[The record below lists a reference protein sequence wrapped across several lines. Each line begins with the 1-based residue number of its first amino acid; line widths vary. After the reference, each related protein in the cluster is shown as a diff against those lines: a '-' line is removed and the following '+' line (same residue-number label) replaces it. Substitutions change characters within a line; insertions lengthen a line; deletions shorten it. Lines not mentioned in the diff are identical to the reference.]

1 MLGNLTGG
9 GNREE
14 RAISFQS
21 IWGAGDSFAFTTQSG
36 ANIDQT
42 TSMQINAFYACVLLI
57 SDTIST
63 LPVDSFIRRDGDR
76 VPYRPQPSWIQQ
88 PDVDLLRT
96 EHYQQ
101 VLISLLL
108 DGNAFIRVFRDARG
122 DVVNLVV
129 LDPSRVQVTREPV
142 TREIVY
148 IIDQNEDVPVYQDD
162 MLQIT
167 EMRKAGDLRGMS
179 RVTELKD
186 NLGLSSALQS
196 FAARFFG
203 QGATTSGIIETP
215 MGLNSEQA
223 KQLVDGFDGKHRGY
237 RKAHKTGI
245 LTGGAKFV
253 RTGVN
258 PDEAQMLDSQR
269 FAVEQIARIF
279 RVPPHMIG
287 ITTAGAMSYNSV
299 EQQNINFV
307 THTLR
312 PYIAKM
318 EDAYSKLLP
327 QGAFIR
333 FNVDGLLRG
342 DFATRMNG
350 YSIGS
355 QAGFL
360 SVNDIR
366 RFEDL
371 RPVDGG
377 DVYRVPLANVDL
389 GAASLVE
396 TDKRV
401 TMASKLI
408 LAGFDPSSVLSA
420 LDLPKISHSGVPS
433 VQLQSVAQIDP
444 EAPETVY
451 DVQRT
456 HDVNVQMPET
466 IVNVPPAV
474 INVAPPNITVEAP
487 HQRSVIR
494 TVERD
499 DDGKIV
505 SVTERVED

>member
-1 MLGNLTGG
+1 MLGNLTGR
-9 GNREE
+9 NEEE

-21 IWGAGDSFAFTTQSG
+21 IWGAGDSFAFTTEAG
-36 ANIDQT
+36 TNIDQT
-42 TSMQINAFYACVLLI
+42 QAMKINAFYACVLLI

-76 VPYRPQPSWIQQ
+76 VPYRPQPAWIQR
-88 PDVDLLRT
+88 PDVDLLRS

-108 DGNAFIRVFRDARG
+108 DGNAFVRVFRDNSG
-122 DVVNLVV
+122 QVINLVV
-129 LDPSRVQVTREPV
+129 IDPYRVTVTRNKV
-142 TREIVY
+142 TREIEY
-148 IIDQNEDVPVYQDD
+148 IIDENESTPVSKQD

-167 EMRKAGDLRGMS
+167 ELRKAGDLRGMS

-186 NLGLSSALQS
+186 NLGLTTALQS
-196 FAARFFG
+196 FASRFFG
-203 QGATTSGIIETP
+203 QGATTSGIIETAQS
-215 MGLNSEQA
+215 LNSDQA
-223 KQLVDGFDGKHRGY
+223 KQLVDGFNQRHSGF
-237 RKAHKTGI
+237 RKSNRTGL

-258 PDEAQMLDSQR
+258 PDEAQMLDSR
-269 FAVEQIARIF
+269 KLAIEEVARMF

-287 ITTAGAMSYNSV
+287 VTTPGAQSYASV
-299 EQQNINFV
+299 EQNSINFV

-318 EDAYSKLLP
+318 EDAYSALLP

-401 TMASKLI
+401 TMAQKLI
-408 LAGFDPSSVLSA
+408 LSGFDPASVLVA
-420 LDLPKISHSGVPS
+420 LNLPKISHTGLPS
-433 VQLQSVAQIDP
+433 TALQSIAQIDP
-444 EAPETVY
+444 LNPESVY
-451 DVQRT
+451 GVQ
-456 HDVNVQMPET
+456 
-466 IVNVPPAV
+466 
-474 INVAPPNITVEAP
+474 
-487 HQRSVIR
+487 
-494 TVERD
+494 
-499 DDGKIV
+499 
-505 SVTERVED
+505 

>member
-9 GNREE
+9 NKEE

-36 ANIDQT
+36 ANIDQQ

-76 VPYRPQPSWIQQ
+76 VPYRPQPSWIQR

-108 DGNAFIRVFRDARG
+108 DGNAFIRIYRDNSGQVA
-122 DVVNLVV
+122 NLVV
-129 LDPSRVQVTREPV
+129 IDPSRVEVTRTPV
-142 TREIVY
+142 TREVVY
-148 IIDQNEDVPVYQDD
+148 IIDQNQDFPVYTQD

-167 EMRKAGDLRGMS
+167 EMRKAGELRGMS

-223 KQLVDGFDGKHRGY
+223 KQLVEGFDGKHRGY

-258 PDEAQMLDSQR
+258 PDEAQMLDSQK

-287 ITTAGAMSYNSV
+287 VTTAGAMSYNSV

-318 EDAYSKLLP
+318 EDAYSTLLP

-342 DFATRMNG
+342 DFSTRMQG

-371 RPVDGG
+371 RPVEGG

-408 LAGFDPSSVLSA
+408 LAGFDPAGVLAA
-420 LDLPKISHSGVPS
+420 LDLPKITHSGVPS

-444 EAPETVY
+444 EAPESVY

-487 HQRSVIR
+487 QQRTTIR

-499 DDGKIV
+499 DNGHIV
-505 SVTERVED
+505 NIIERVEN

>member
-1 MLGNLTGG
+1 MLGRLSN
-9 GNREE
+9 NKQED

-21 IWGAGDSFAFTTQSG
+21 IWGSGDSFAFTTEAG
-36 ANIDQT
+36 TNIDQI
-42 TSMQINAFYACVLLI
+42 TSMRINAFYACVLLI

-63 LPVDSFIRRDGDR
+63 LPVDSFRRVDGNR
-76 VPYRPQPSWIQQ
+76 VPYRPQPSWVQR

-108 DGNAFIRVFRDARG
+108 DGNAFVRIYRDQSGEVA
-122 DVVNLVV
+122 NLVV
-129 LDPSRVQVTREPV
+129 LDPNRVKVTRTPV
-142 TREIVY
+142 TRELLY
-148 IIDQNEDVPVYQDD
+148 IIDENNQYPVTAQD
-162 MLQIT
+162 MLHMT
-167 EMRKAGDLRGMS
+167 EMRKAGELRGIS

-196 FAARFFG
+196 FASRFFA
-203 QGATTSGIIETP
+203 QGATTSGVIETP
-215 MGLNSEQA
+215 MGLNREQA
-223 KQLVDGFDGKHRGY
+223 KELVDGFDSRHKGY

-258 PDEAQMLDSQR
+258 PDEAQMLDSQK

-287 ITTAGAMSYNSV
+287 ITSAGAMSYNSV

-318 EDAYSKLLP
+318 EDAYSTLLP

-371 RPVDGG
+371 QPVNGG

-401 TMASKLI
+401 SMASKLI
-408 LAGFDPSSVLSA
+408 LAGFNPAAVLSA
-420 LDLPKISHSGVPS
+420 LDLPMIEHTGVPS
-433 VQLQSVAQIDP
+433 VQLQGVAQIDP
-444 EAPETVY
+444 EAPESVY
-451 DVQRT
+451 GVQ
-456 HDVNVQMPET
+456 
-466 IVNVPPAV
+466 
-474 INVAPPNITVEAP
+474 
-487 HQRSVIR
+487 
-494 TVERD
+494 
-499 DDGKIV
+499 
-505 SVTERVED
+505 

>member
-9 GNREE
+9 AKEE

-21 IWGAGDSFAFTTQSG
+21 IWGAGDSFAFTTEAG
-36 ANIDQT
+36 TNIDQIQA
-42 TSMQINAFYACVLLI
+42 MKINAFYSCVLLI

-76 VPYRPQPSWIQQ
+76 VPYRPQPAWIQR
-88 PDVDLLRT
+88 PDVDLLRS

-108 DGNAFIRVFRDARG
+108 DGNAFVRVFRDNSG
-122 DVVNLVV
+122 QVINLVV
-129 LDPSRVQVTREPV
+129 IDPYRVRVTRNKI
-142 TREIVY
+142 TREVEY
-148 IIDQNEDVPVYQDD
+148 IIDENMQGAVSKQD
-162 MLQIT
+162 MLHIT
-167 EMRKAGDLRGMS
+167 EMRKAGELRGMS

-223 KQLVDGFDGKHRGY
+223 KQLIDGFDSRHKGY
-237 RKAHKTGI
+237 KKAHKTGL

-258 PDEAQMLDSQR
+258 PDEAQMLDSR
-269 FAVEQIARIF
+269 KLAIEEVARIF

-287 ITTAGAMSYNSV
+287 VTTPGAMSYASV
-299 EQQNINFV
+299 EQNNINFV

-312 PYIAKM
+312 PYVAKI
-318 EDAYSKLLP
+318 EDAYSALLP
-327 QGAFIR
+327 DGAFIR

-371 RPVDGG
+371 RPVEGG

-389 GAASLVE
+389 AAAALVE
-396 TDKRV
+396 TDRKV
-401 TMASKLI
+401 LMAQRLI
-408 LAGFDPSSVLSA
+408 TTGFNPSSVLAA
-420 LDLPKISHSGVPS
+420 LGLPAIEHTGVPS
-433 VQLQSVAQIDP
+433 VMLQGITQIDP
-444 EAPETVY
+444 ENPESVY

-466 IVNVPPAV
+466 VVNVPPAI
-474 INVAPPNITVEAP
+474 INVAPPNVTVEAP
-487 HQRSVIR
+487 AQKTTIR

-499 DDGKIV
+499 DNGHIV
-505 SVTERVED
+505 NIIERVEG

>member
-9 GNREE
+9 AKEE

-21 IWGAGDSFAFTTQSG
+21 IWGAGDSFAFTTEAG
-36 ANIDQT
+36 TNIDQT
-42 TSMQINAFYACVLLI
+42 QAMKINAFYACVLLI

-76 VPYRPQPSWIQQ
+76 VPYRPQPAWIQR
-88 PDVDLLRT
+88 PDVDLLRS

-108 DGNAFIRVFRDARG
+108 DGNAFVRVFRDSSG
-122 DVVNLVV
+122 QVINLVV
-129 LDPSRVQVTREPV
+129 IDPYRVRVTRNKI
-142 TREIVY
+142 TREVEY
-148 IIDQNEDVPVYQDD
+148 IIDENMQGAVSKQD
-162 MLQIT
+162 MLHIT
-167 EMRKAGDLRGMS
+167 EMRKAGELRGMS

-223 KQLVDGFDGKHRGY
+223 KQLIDGFDSRHKGY
-237 RKAHKTGI
+237 KKAHKTGL

-258 PDEAQMLDSQR
+258 PDEAQMLDSR
-269 FAVEQIARIF
+269 KLAIEEVARIF

-287 ITTAGAMSYNSV
+287 VTTPGAMSYASV
-299 EQQNINFV
+299 EQNNINFV

-312 PYIAKM
+312 PYVAKI
-318 EDAYSKLLP
+318 EDAYSALLAE
-327 QGAFIR
+327 GAFIR

-401 TMASKLI
+401 TMAQKLI
-408 LAGFDPSSVLSA
+408 LSGFDPAGVLSA
-420 LDLPKISHSGVPS
+420 LNLPAIAHTGLPS
-433 VQLQSVAQIDP
+433 TQLQAVAQIDP
-444 EAPETVY
+444 ENPESVY

-466 IVNVPPAV
+466 VVNVPPAI
-474 INVAPPNITVEAP
+474 INVAPPNVTVEAP
-487 HQRSVIR
+487 QQKTTIR

-499 DDGKIV
+499 DNGHIV
-505 SVTERVED
+505 NIIERVEG

>member
-1 MLGNLTGG
+1 MLGNLTSR
-9 GNREE
+9 NEE
-14 RAISFQS
+14 QRAISFQS
-21 IWGAGDSFAFTTQSG
+21 VWGAGDSFAFTTEAG
-36 ANIDQT
+36 TNIDENQAIK
-42 TSMQINAFYACVLLI
+42 INAFYSCVLLI

-76 VPYRPQPSWIQQ
+76 IPYRPQPAWVQK
-88 PDVDLLRT
+88 PDVDLLRS

-108 DGNAFIRVFRDARG
+108 DGNAFIRVFRDNSG
-122 DVVNLVV
+122 QVINLVV
-129 LDPSRVQVTREPV
+129 IDPTRVTVQRNKV
-142 TREIVY
+142 TREIEY
-148 IIDQNEDVPVYQDD
+148 IVDGSNETPIRKQD

-167 EMRKAGDLRGMS
+167 EMRKAGELRGMS

-196 FAARFFG
+196 FASRFFG
-203 QGATTSGIIETP
+203 QGATTQGIIETP
-215 MGLNSEQA
+215 QSLNSDQA
-223 KQLVDGFDGKHRGY
+223 KQLIDGFSARHNGW
-237 RKAHKTGI
+237 RKAHKTGL

-253 RTGVN
+253 KTGIN
-258 PDEAQMLDSQR
+258 PDEAQMLDSR
-269 FAVEQIARIF
+269 KLAIEEVARMF

-287 ITTAGAMSYNSV
+287 ITTPGAMSYASV
-299 EQQNINFV
+299 EQNNINFV

-312 PYIAKM
+312 PYVAKI
-318 EDAYSKLLP
+318 EDAYSSLLP
-327 QGAFIR
+327 DGAFIR

-401 TMASKLI
+401 TMAQKLI
-408 LAGFDPSSVLSA
+408 NAGFDPASVLAA
-420 LDLPKISHSGVPS
+420 LNLPKIVHTGLPTT
-433 VQLQSVAQIDP
+433 QLQAVAQIDP
-444 EAPETVY
+444 LNPESVY
-451 DVQRT
+451 GVQ
-456 HDVNVQMPET
+456 
-466 IVNVPPAV
+466 
-474 INVAPPNITVEAP
+474 
-487 HQRSVIR
+487 
-494 TVERD
+494 
-499 DDGKIV
+499 
-505 SVTERVED
+505 